1 MLYLCSSIVL
11 RSECLEPFLSCC
23 VPEREGKGKGGE
35 GERGGKGGG
44 EGKGGE
50 GERGGGE
57 GRKGGRGG
65 GGRRGREEMGGEGRR
80 GGGGKGGEGE
90 GREGGGERR
99 GEGKGR
105 LREDLHFLVGLHAGV
120 CFPLTL
126 PQNISHT
133 LITLR
138 TALDT
143 THLHK
148 S

>member
-1 MLYLCSSIVL
+1 MLYLCSSVVL

-23 VPEREGKGKGGE
+23 VPEREGKGE
-35 GERGGKGGG
+35 
-44 EGKGGE
+44 
-50 GERGGGE
+50 
-57 GRKGGRGG
+57 GRGG
-65 GGRRGREEMGGEGRR
+65 
-80 GGGGKGGEGE
+80 
-90 GREGGGERR
+90 

-126 PQNISHT
+126 QQNISHP

>member
-1 MLYLCSSIVL
+1 MLYLCSSVVL

-35 GERGGKGGG
+35 GERGGQGRG
-44 EGKGGE
+44 GKGE
-50 GERGGGE
+50 
-57 GRKGGRGG
+57 GGRGG
-65 GGRRGREEMGGEGRR
+65 EEGKGREGRGGEEGRGREGKGEGR
-80 GGGGKGGEGE
+80 GG
-90 GREGGGERR
+90 

-126 PQNISHT
+126 QQNISHP